1 MWEAVETK
9 AGKTR
14 VVKAEGRRG
23 KKRSGKK
30 TRRKGGKKEKE
41 IKIGKNDGSKESGR
55 RMGDLG

>member
-9 AGKTR
+9 AEKTR

-30 TRRKGGKKEKE
+30 TRRKGGEKEKE
-41 IKIGKNDGSKESGR
+41 TKIGKNNGSKENGR
-55 RMGDLG
+55 RMEDLE